1 MTETQQQEI
10 MDLRA
15 LNLTPKQIARKL
27 GIKVSSVNAAIQNQA
42 QQTTLDRLAKGEL
55 DPVYQCLAS
64 ESLIQLLPKNPPEN
78 SIKNL
83 LTKIIPVKNNDD
95 IARGLGLVVIARVA
109 RYNQITVC
117 SYLLDIWC
125 LGVKDTIP
133 PRTVDRIKFKEVAAA
148 LFHPFPGK
156 PQEVP
161 LEVAQGMIF
170 SACEYALS
178 LGFQPHKDFSKSRS
192 HIGEWEGRIRIECG
206 RDGKP
211 FYVNGPHDN
220 PKKIMETLNKSR
232 GEGNFDF
239 MIGSDP
245 IEDDFW

>member
-1 MTETQQQEI
+1 MTATQQEI

-27 GIKVSSVNAAIQNQA
+27 GIKVSEVNAAIQNQA
-42 QQTTLDRLAKGEL
+42 QQTTLDRLVKGEL

-64 ESLIQLLPKNPPEN
+64 ENLIQLLPKIPPGN

-83 LTKIIPVKNNDD
+83 LTKILPVKKNDD
-95 IARGLGLVVIARVA
+95 IERGLGLVIIARET
-109 RYNQITVC
+109 RYNQIKLC

-133 PRTVDRIKFKEVAAA
+133 PRTVDKIKFKEFTQA
-148 LFHPFPGK
+148 LFNPFPGK
-156 PQEVP
+156 PQVVP

-170 SACEYALS
+170 SACEYAES
-178 LGFQPHKDFSKSRS
+178 LGFKPHKDFSKSRS
-192 HIGEWEGRIRIECG
+192 HIGQWDGKIRIECG

-211 FYVNGPHDN
+211 FYINGPHDN
-220 PKKIMETLNKSR
+220 PKKIMETLKKSR

-239 MIGSDP
+239 MIGERP
-245 IEDDFW
+245 Y